1 MSGSTKGQGIVKWFN
16 NKKGYGFIRQDGIAE
31 DIFVHFSSVAMDGYK
46 TLREREKVAY
56 DLVRTE
62 NGKLQAENIV
72 VIGIPE
78 PEKQ

>member
-1 MSGSTKGQGIVKWFN
+1 MSSSTKGQGIVKWFN
-16 NKKGYGFIRQDGIAE
+16 NKKGYGFVRQDGIVE

-46 TLREREKVAY
+46 TLREGEKVSY

-72 VIGIPE
+72 VIGIPD
-78 PEKQ
+78 PKI